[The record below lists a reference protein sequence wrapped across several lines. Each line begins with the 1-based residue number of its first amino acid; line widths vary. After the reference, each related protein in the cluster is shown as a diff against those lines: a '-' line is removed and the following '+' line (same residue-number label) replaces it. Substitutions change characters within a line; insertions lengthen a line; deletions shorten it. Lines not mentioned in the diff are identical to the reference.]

1 MIQPDLE
8 CFLSCDSEIS
18 FLVTKRLLLRAGKVF
33 LGLDTTVSSQM
44 FTVLKHKDLQ
54 STEVI
59 LRTSH
64 RERNSL
70 EFFLYPQCSFLDW
83 VGEASSSSN
92 RPLVTADL
100 FANLFFK
107 RTWPHPSCEQAP
119 NHGHQQPRAGN
130 TLGNKTQVG
139 GQIRLSTVNL
149 QSALVTVAAGRG
161 GTK

>member
-33 LGLDTTVSSQM
+33 LGLDTTVSSRM

-70 EFFLYPQCSFLDW
+70 EFFLYPQCSF
-83 VGEASSSSN
+83 
-92 RPLVTADL
+92 
-100 FANLFFK
+100 
-107 RTWPHPSCEQAP
+107 
-119 NHGHQQPRAGN
+119 
-130 TLGNKTQVG
+130 
-139 GQIRLSTVNL
+139 
-149 QSALVTVAAGRG
+149 
-161 GTK
+161 